1 MSKYT
6 EQADKFLADTGTAFT
21 IQYLRT
27 GPYFHDDENS
37 RDVYRFTL
45 SNARGSY
52 SAQFGDSLQ
61 ATQNRANAVPSYAVP
76 TAYDVLAGMGQYT
89 EPLFSD
95 WCAEYGYDGAPMG
108 DYPKIRAIH
117 DACLAESA
125 ALARMF
131 TPGQLEQ
138 LGEIR

>member
-1 MSKYT
+1 MNEYEKQA
-6 EQADKFLADTGTAFT
+6 EQFLADTETT
-21 IQYLRT
+21 LNIQYLRT
-27 GPYFHDDENS
+27 GPYFHDDEES
-37 RDVYRFTL
+37 RDIYQFTL

-61 ATQNRANAVPSYAVP
+61 STMDRARYKAHKLP
-76 TAYDVLAGMGQYT
+76 TAYDILSVIGDYV
-89 EPLFSD
+89 EPTFVD
-95 WCAEYGYDGAPMG
+95 WCDYFGYSDAPMQ

-131 TPGQLEQ
+131 TPEQLEQ
-138 LGEIR
+138 LREIN